1 MGPRACI
8 NIGGIEKFN
17 SDLLNSIVKSNHQVI
32 LVERRPGYLFEKIT
46 YLTYKNS
53 VCDDISLLMKFM
65 LKLIQI
71 KNNLKIIL

>member
-1 MGPRACI
+1 
-8 NIGGIEKFN
+8 
-17 SDLLNSIVKSNHQVI
+17 VI
-32 LVERRPGYLFEKIT
+32 LNYRIKRYLFEKIT

-71 KNNLKIIL
+71 KN